1 MPLSLSE
8 ELSAKKSILW
18 TGFLDKMRTLRRH
31 VPRREIKSFSAFVHW
46 TCQVPSWVPFILA
59 IISCTLLATRAVVGS
74 EKLLVPSSNWTA
86 ERTVR
91 GVKSLVYDW
100 RGKVVSQVIGG
111 KESIRDAKVL
121 RKRQRQSRR
130 RRRMNTS
137 IRMGDISARAN
148 DAEFLKNG
156 TGASVRDAQ
165 AYRHVP
171 SRLFG
176 HFDVDNDGLLSEKEV
191 AALLKMLTRKNKEE
205 AERKAKDAKRHAPGV
220 PERPSGGTH
229 DISIDGETLVVGD
242 GDFDLLFKQ
251 LSNLKQTKD
260 PSKDPR
266 MTLQEDIV
274 FVKDLV
280 IVFFA
285 ATVGGV
291 LAINFN
297 QPALIGFLAGGMM
310 VGPGGLS
317 IVTELVEIETLASL
331 GIAFLLF
338 SIGVEFSF
346 TELQSVKKIAILGG
360 FLSMFAVV
368 VGSGGLALLLSL
380 VDSFPQAVALGL
392 ALSLSST
399 AVVMQC
405 LPSSPNSHSHGPHD
419 GSRPSPRLANVGS
432 PLSPSVGWTGSPGN
446 SSPASQSF
454 DTLNGQISKQDGLS
468 FESPRSRKVMVGLL
482 VFQDVMIGLILALL
496 PTLKGSAGQIFEE
509 LVSSALRL
517 GCFVVL
523 SLAVAEF
530 ILPTLIDRLDKAGSS
545 EVFTLGCVVFCLAA
559 AYLSEQ
565 FGLAIELG
573 AFAAGMMLSESRHK
587 EKVERAI
594 STVRDVFTAIFFIS
608 IGMMIHWRYF
618 YQNSLKMAILVIV
631 IIVVKTLAMGS
642 AMFLLGGLP
651 LRTAMACGATLSQAG
666 EFTFVVASKGLSL
679 LLFSPSETRM
689 ILGATA
695 ITMLI
700 TPYLVKYAK
709 MTVPKSLSPL
719 ESI

>member
-1 MPLSLSE
+1 ML
-8 ELSAKKSILW
+8 
-18 TGFLDKMRTLRRH
+18 GTLRRSF
-31 VPRREIKSFSAFVHW
+31 RRGDTTQGLHFSPHFRRAPLW
-46 TCQVPSWVPFILA
+46 LPL
-59 IISCTLLATRAVVGS
+59 LLALLSIGLLAGRAILQ
-74 EKLLVPSSNWTA
+74 EKHISLSPSL
-86 ERTVR
+86 RTIQES
-91 GVKSLVYDW
+91 VKATQQFMSIWKENFENFIVHSQSGRQL
-100 RGKVVSQVIGG
+100 RLGKF
-111 KESIRDAKVL
+111 RA
-121 RKRQRQSRR
+121 RKK
-130 RRRMNTS
+130 
-137 IRMGDISARAN
+137 A
-148 DAEFLKNG
+148 
-156 TGASVRDAQ
+156 VRDVIRLKRLVRTGQKIGKKEAF
-165 AYRHVP
+165 ATNPNSTLDAIVREGPVHKHAP

-176 HFDVDNDGLLSEKEV
+176 HFDVDDDGLLSEKEV

-205 AERKAKDAKRHAPGV
+205 AERKAKDTKRHSAGATDG
-220 PERPSGGTH
+220 RQSGTH
-229 DISIDGETLVVGD
+229 DITIDGETLSVGD

-251 LSNLKQTKD
+251 LSNVKQTKD

-280 IVFFA
+280 IVFSA

-297 QPALIGFLAGGMM
+297 QPALFGFLVGGMM
-310 VGPGGLS
+310 VGPGGLA

-346 TELQSVKKIAILGG
+346 TEVQSVRKIAVFGG
-360 FLSMFAVV
+360 LLSMFAVV
-368 VGSGGLALLLSL
+368 VGSGGLAVLFSL
-380 VDSFPQAVALGL
+380 VDSLPQAVALGL

-405 LPSSPNSHSHGPHD
+405 LPSTGDAHSHVSAEGQ
-419 GSRPSPRLANVGS
+419 RQERAANIGS
-432 PLSPSVGWTGSPGN
+432 PLPGNGAWVEGSISGSPQRQ
-446 SSPASQSF
+446 SLEYVSPYM
-454 DTLNGQISKQDGLS
+454 SKQEAGL
-468 FESPRSRKVMVGLL
+468 FGSPKSRKAMLGLL

-496 PTLKGSAGQIFEE
+496 PTLKGSAGDIFEE

-523 SLAVAEF
+523 ALAIAEF
-530 ILPTLIDRLDKAGSS
+530 VLPPLMDRLDRAGSS
-545 EVFTLGCVVFCLAA
+545 EVFTIGCVVFCLAA
-559 AYLSEQ
+559 AYVSEK

-618 YQNSLKMAILVIV
+618 YQNSLKMAILVV
-631 IIVVKTLAMGS
+631 ITVVVKTLVMGAAMLAFGD
-642 AMFLLGGLP
+642 LP
-651 LRTAMACGATLSQAG
+651 PRTALACGATLSQAG

-679 LLFSPSETRM
+679 LLFSPSQTRM

-700 TPYLVKYAK
+700 TPYIIKYAK
-709 MTVPKSLSPL
+709 ASSSKSLSSETL
-719 ESI
+719 